1 MEWYFT
7 VLRKYAV
14 FSGRARRKEYWIYN
28 LINSIVISILAVSEG
43 FTSRFDTGYGIGMLT
58 SIYILGVMIPS
69 IAVTVRRLHDTGRS
83 GLWYFVGLIPVIG
96 WLAVLIFTLL
106 DSEFGSNEYGDNPK
120 ELND

>member
-14 FSGRARRKEYWIYN
+14 FTGRARRKEYWMYT
-28 LINSIVISILAVSEG
+28 LINGIVISILAVSDS
-43 FTSRFDTGYGIGMLT
+43 FTSMFDTGYGIGMLT
-58 SIYILGVMIPS
+58 SIYILGVMIPG

-106 DSEFGSNEYGDNPK
+106 DSEFGTNEYGDNPK
-120 ELND
+120 EIG